1 MKMKNIFKISFFL
14 TFIILVTSCNKDNN
28 SIPPVELR
36 DRQVVYDENIIDIKA
51 YLQSNYLSLDA
62 DLNATI
68 LPIDAGQTSIWDQY
82 KEDDPQGEFQGEV
95 PFMIVKNDA
104 RTTNFVNGRFA
115 DDVDYKLYY
124 IVLNTGGGEF
134 PKSVD
139 STFVGYKG
147 WNLQNE
153 SFDQNNQ
160 GTWFTFPQ
168 VGQFDPVAI
177 SGFRQILSKIK
188 TSSSAT
194 PTVNPDGTL
203 SWPDHGNVLVFIPSG
218 LAYFSV
224 PRTNIEA
231 YKPIVFQSRLYALKK
246 NDHDKDRVPT
256 QYEDIDNDGDFFND
270 DTDGDNIPNFL
281 DIDDDG
287 DGFTTKTEIKKPEG
301 EAGLSLYYPFN
312 PIVDNPLTP
321 EDETEL
327 KGIPRKFTG
336 PNNSSNLPTPLP
348 SDYTEVGR
356 LRRHLDP
363 TCKPPYQ

>member
-1 MKMKNIFKISFFL
+1 MKNIFKVSFFL
-14 TFIILVTSCNKDNN
+14 TLTVLIVSCNKSDDT
-28 SIPPVELR
+28 PTVVELR
-36 DRQVVYDENIIDIKA
+36 DRQEVYDENISEIET
-51 YLQSNYLSLDA
+51 YLQSSFLTVDA
-62 DLNATI
+62 NLNATI
-68 LPIDAGQTSIWDQY
+68 ATIGAGETSVWDQTAY
-82 KEDDPQGEFQGEV
+82 PLQSV
-95 PFMIVKNDA
+95 IVKNDA

-168 VGQFDPVAI
+168 SGQFDPVSI
-177 SGFRQILSKIK
+177 SGFRQILSKVK
-188 TSSSAT
+188 TSSSTT
-194 PTVNPDGTL
+194 PTVNSDGTL
-203 SWPDHGNVLVFIPSG
+203 SWPDHGNVLVFIPAG
-218 LAYFSV
+218 LAYFNI

-231 YKPIVFQSRLYALKK
+231 YKPIVFQSRLFALKK
-246 NDHDKDRVPT
+246 NDHDRDRVLS
-256 QYEDIDNDGDFFND
+256 QYEDLNDDNDYFND
-270 DTDGDNIPNFL
+270 DTDGDNIPDFL

-287 DGFTTKTEIKKPEG
+287 DGFVTKTEIKKPDG

-312 PIVDNPLTP
+312 PIADNPLTT

-327 KGIPRKFTG
+327 KAIPRKFTG

-348 SDYTEVGR
+348 SDYTEIGR